1 MRKQE
6 NHIKSFVK
14 RSGRLTNS
22 QRIFLNNKHN
32 DANFFSANE
41 ILNFKNLFKNNNKC
55 ILDIGFGDG
64 KLLISLAKK
73 FPELNFIG
81 LEVYESGIGNIL
93 KQISKENLKNIKIS
107 CVDAIIFLRDY
118 VENNSLYGI
127 SLFFPDPWPKKKHYK
142 RRIIDESFVNLI
154 SKKIYKGGFAKVATD
169 WSNYSDYILEIFEK
183 NNKFERANNIKI
195 FKNRCLTK
203 FEKRGIKLGHKIS
216 ELSYKLK

>member
-1 MRKQE
+1 MRKEE

-22 QRIFLNNKHN
+22 QKIFLNNKNN
-32 DANFFSANE
+32 DKNFFSANE
-41 ILNFKNLFKNNNKC
+41 ILDFRNLFENNNKC

-81 LEVYESGIGNIL
+81 LEVYESGIGNVL
-93 KQISKENLKNIKIS
+93 KQISKENLENIKIS
-107 CVDAIIFLRDY
+107 CADAIIFLTNY

-142 RRIIDESFVNLI
+142 RRIIDESFINLI

-183 NNKFERANNIKI
+183 NNNFERTNNIKI

-203 FEKRGIKLGHKIS
+203 FEKRGIKLGHRIS

>member
-14 RSGRLTNS
+14 RNGRLTNS
-22 QRIFLNNKHN
+22 QKIFYSNKEN
-32 DANFFSANE
+32 DINFFSANE
-41 ILNFKNLFKNNNKC
+41 TLNFKNLFKNNNKC

-64 KLLISLAKK
+64 KLLVSLAKE

-93 KQISKENLKNIKIS
+93 KQISKENLENIKIS
-107 CVDAIIFLRDY
+107 CADAIIFLTNY

-142 RRIIDESFVNLI
+142 RRIIDESFINLI

-183 NNKFERANNIKI
+183 NNNFERTNNIKI

-203 FEKRGIKLGHKIS
+203 FEKRGIKLGHRIS

>member
-22 QRIFLNNKHN
+22 QRIFLNNKNN
-32 DANFFSANE
+32 DKNFFSANE
-41 ILNFKNLFKNNNKC
+41 ILDFKNLFENNNKC

-93 KQISKENLKNIKIS
+93 KQISKENLENIKIS
-107 CVDAIIFLRDY
+107 CADAIIF
-118 VENNSLYGI
+118 
-127 SLFFPDPWPKKKHYK
+127 FKK
-142 RRIIDESFVNLI
+142 L
-154 SKKIYKGGFAKVATD
+154 
-169 WSNYSDYILEIFEK
+169 
-183 NNKFERANNIKI
+183 
-195 FKNRCLTK
+195 C
-203 FEKRGIKLGHKIS
+203 
-216 ELSYKLK
+216 

>member
-22 QRIFLNNKHN
+22 QRIFLNNKNN
-32 DANFFSANE
+32 DKNFFSANE
-41 ILNFKNLFKNNNKC
+41 ILDFKNLFENNNKC

-93 KQISKENLKNIKIS
+93 KQISKENLENIKIS
-107 CVDAIIFLRDY
+107 CADAIIFLRNY

-142 RRIIDESFVNLI
+142 RRIIDESFINLI

-183 NNKFERANNIKI
+183 NNNFERTNNIKI

-203 FEKRGIKLGHKIS
+203 FEKRGIKLGHRIS

>member
-1 MRKQE
+1 MRKEE

-22 QRIFLNNKHN
+22 QKIFLNNKNN
-32 DANFFSANE
+32 DKNFFSANE
-41 ILNFKNLFKNNNKC
+41 ILDFRNLFENNNKC

-93 KQISKENLKNIKIS
+93 KQISKENLENIKIS
-107 CVDAIIFLRDY
+107 CADAIIFLRNY

-142 RRIIDESFVNLI
+142 RRIIDESFINLI

-183 NNKFERANNIKI
+183 NSNFERTNNIKI

-203 FEKRGIKLGHKIS
+203 FEKRGIKLGHRIS

>member
-22 QRIFLNNKHN
+22 QKIFLNNKNN
-32 DANFFSANE
+32 DKNFFSANE
-41 ILNFKNLFKNNNKC
+41 ILDFRNLFENNNKC

-93 KQISKENLKNIKIS
+93 KQISNENLENIKIS
-107 CVDAIIFLRDY
+107 CADAIIFLRNY

-142 RRIIDESFVNLI
+142 RRIIDESFINLI

-183 NNKFERANNIKI
+183 NNNFERTNNIKI

-203 FEKRGIKLGHKIS
+203 FEKRGIKLGHRIS

>member
-1 MRKQE
+1 MREQE

-22 QRIFLNNKHN
+22 QRTFLNNKHN
-32 DANFFSANE
+32 DTNFFSANE
-41 ILNFKNLFKNNNKC
+41 ILDFKNLFKNNNKC

-93 KQISKENLKNIKIS
+93 KQISKENLENIKIS
-107 CVDAIIFLRDY
+107 CADAIVFLRNY

-142 RRIIDESFVNLI
+142 RRIIDESFINLI
-154 SKKIYKGGFAKVATD
+154 SEKIYRGGFAKVATD
-169 WSNYSDYILEIFEK
+169 WSNYSDYILEMFEK

-203 FEKRGIKLGHKIS
+203 FEKRGIKLGHRIS

>member
-1 MRKQE
+1 MRKEE

-22 QRIFLNNKHN
+22 QKIFLNNKNN
-32 DANFFSANE
+32 DKNFFSANE
-41 ILNFKNLFKNNNKC
+41 ILDFRNLFENNNKC

-93 KQISKENLKNIKIS
+93 KQISKENLENIKIS
-107 CVDAIIFLRDY
+107 CADAIIFLRNY

-142 RRIIDESFVNLI
+142 RRIIDESFINLI

-183 NNKFERANNIKI
+183 NNNFERTNNIKI

-203 FEKRGIKLGHKIS
+203 FEKRGIKLGHRIS

>member
-1 MRKQE
+1 MRKEE

-22 QRIFLNNKHN
+22 QKIFLNNKNN
-32 DANFFSANE
+32 DKNFFSANE
-41 ILNFKNLFKNNNKC
+41 ILDFRNLFENNNKC

-93 KQISKENLKNIKIS
+93 KQISNENLENIKIS
-107 CVDAIIFLRDY
+107 CADAIIFLTDY

-142 RRIIDESFVNLI
+142 RRIIDESFINLI

-183 NNKFERANNIKI
+183 NNNFERTNNIKI

-203 FEKRGIKLGHKIS
+203 FEKRGIKLGHRIS

>member
-22 QRIFLNNKHN
+22 QKIFLNNKNN
-32 DANFFSANE
+32 DKNFFSANE
-41 ILNFKNLFKNNNKC
+41 ILDFRNLFENNNKC

-93 KQISKENLKNIKIS
+93 KQISNENLENIKIS
-107 CVDAIIFLRDY
+107 CADAIIFLTDY

-142 RRIIDESFVNLI
+142 RRIIDESFINLI

-183 NNKFERANNIKI
+183 NNNFERTNNIKI

-203 FEKRGIKLGHKIS
+203 FEKRGIKLGHRIS

>member
-1 MRKQE
+1 MRKEE

-22 QRIFLNNKHN
+22 QKIFLNNKNN
-32 DANFFSANE
+32 DKNFFSANE
-41 ILNFKNLFKNNNKC
+41 ILDFRNLFKNNNKC

-93 KQISKENLKNIKIS
+93 KQISKENLENIKIS
-107 CVDAIIFLRDY
+107 CADAIIFLTNY

-142 RRIIDESFVNLI
+142 RRIIDESFINLI

-183 NNKFERANNIKI
+183 NNNFERTNNIKI

-203 FEKRGIKLGHKIS
+203 FEKRGIKLGHRIS

>member
-22 QRIFLNNKHN
+22 QRIFLNNKNN
-32 DANFFSANE
+32 DKNFFSANE
-41 ILNFKNLFKNNNKC
+41 ILDFRNLFENNNKC

-81 LEVYESGIGNIL
+81 IEVYESGIGNIL
-93 KQISKENLKNIKIS
+93 KQISKENLENIKIS
-107 CVDAIIFLRDY
+107 CADAIIFLRNY

-142 RRIIDESFVNLI
+142 RRIIDESFINLI

-183 NNKFERANNIKI
+183 NNNFERTNNIKI

-203 FEKRGIKLGHKIS
+203 FEKRGIKLGHRIS

>member
-22 QRIFLNNKHN
+22 QKIFLNNKNN
-32 DANFFSANE
+32 DKNFFSANE
-41 ILNFKNLFKNNNKC
+41 ILDFRNLFENNNKC

-93 KQISKENLKNIKIS
+93 KQISKENLENIKIS
-107 CVDAIIFLRDY
+107 CADAIIFLRNY

-142 RRIIDESFVNLI
+142 RRIIDESFINLI

-183 NNKFERANNIKI
+183 NNNFERTNNIKI

-203 FEKRGIKLGHKIS
+203 FEKRGIKLGHRIS

>member
-22 QRIFLNNKHN
+22 QRIFLNNKNN
-32 DANFFSANE
+32 DKNFFSANE
-41 ILNFKNLFKNNNKC
+41 ILDFKNLFENNNKC

-93 KQISKENLKNIKIS
+93 KQISKENLENIKIS
-107 CVDAIIFLRDY
+107 CADAIIFLRNY

-127 SLFFPDPWPKKKHYK
+127 SLFFS
-142 RRIIDESFVNLI
+142 RSMAE
-154 SKKIYKGGFAKVATD
+154 
-169 WSNYSDYILEIFEK
+169 EK
-183 NNKFERANNIKI
+183 T
-195 FKNRCLTK
+195 L
-203 FEKRGIKLGHKIS
+203 
-216 ELSYKLK
+216 

>member
-22 QRIFLNNKHN
+22 QRIFLNNKNN
-32 DANFFSANE
+32 DKNFFSANE
-41 ILNFKNLFKNNNKC
+41 ILDFRNLFENNNKC

-93 KQISKENLKNIKIS
+93 KQISKENLENIKIS
-107 CVDAIIFLRDY
+107 CADAIIFLRNY

-142 RRIIDESFVNLI
+142 RRIIDESFINLI

-183 NNKFERANNIKI
+183 NNNFERTNNIKI

-203 FEKRGIKLGHKIS
+203 FEKRGIKLGHRIS

>member
-22 QRIFLNNKHN
+22 QRIFLNNKNN
-32 DANFFSANE
+32 DKNFFSANE
-41 ILNFKNLFKNNNKC
+41 ILDFKNLFENNNKC

-93 KQISKENLKNIKIS
+93 KQISKENLENIKIS
-107 CVDAIIFLRDY
+107 CADAIIFLRNY

-142 RRIIDESFVNLI
+142 RRIIDESFINLI
-154 SKKIYKGGFAKVATD
+154 SKKICKGGFAKVATD

-183 NNKFERANNIKI
+183 NNNFERTNNIKI

-203 FEKRGIKLGHKIS
+203 FEKRGIKLGHRIS

>member
-1 MRKQE
+1 MRKEE

-41 ILNFKNLFKNNNKC
+41 ILDFKNLFKNNNKC

-93 KQISKENLKNIKIS
+93 KQISKENLENIKIS
-107 CVDAIIFLRDY
+107 CADAIIFLRNY
-118 VENNSLYGI
+118 VDNNSLYGI
-127 SLFFPDPWPKKKHYK
+127 SLFSPDPWPKKKHYK
-142 RRIIDESFVNLI
+142 RRIIDESFINLI
-154 SKKIYKGGFAKVATD
+154 SKKIYKGGFTKVATD

-183 NNKFERANNIKI
+183 NNKFERTNDIKI

-203 FEKRGIKLGHKIS
+203 FEKRGIKLGHRIS